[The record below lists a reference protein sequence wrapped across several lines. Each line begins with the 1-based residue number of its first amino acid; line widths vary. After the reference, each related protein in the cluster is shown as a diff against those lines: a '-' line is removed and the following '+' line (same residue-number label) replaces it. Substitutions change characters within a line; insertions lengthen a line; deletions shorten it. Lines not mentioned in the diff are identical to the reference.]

1 MSDKNLKKIDLS
13 HEEAV
18 ENGRKGGIASGKA
31 RKKRIEIK
39 KTLQDLL
46 DGTYKDSK
54 GEAKQGIEILAI
66 TLFKIANDPK
76 HKQCIQA
83 QRLIYELTGQ
93 DKSDDEKKRLKLA
106 NKLTEAEIEKIK
118 KTTENIGW

>member
-1 MSDKNLKKIDLS
+1 MEKSNLKRPTS
-13 HEEAV
+13 EEAR
-18 ENGRKGGIASGKA
+18 EIGRKGGIASGKA
-31 RKKRIEIK
+31 RKKKKEIR
-39 KTLQDLL
+39 KTLQDMIDGVYKIG
-46 DGTYKDSK
+46 DGT
-54 GEAKQGIEILAI
+54 EMQGVEILAT
-66 TLFKIANDPK
+66 TLFKIANDPE